1 MSSFSHEV
9 QKQPCINYKN
19 SDFYY
24 GCQVEQHE
32 ITIVAVIF
40 KSIELAISSK
50 YSENIRPYN
59 LTSKCGF
66 NDW

>member
-1 MSSFSHEV
+1 MSSFSHKV

-50 YSENIRPYN
+50 YSEN
-59 LTSKCGF
+59 G
-66 NDW
+66 